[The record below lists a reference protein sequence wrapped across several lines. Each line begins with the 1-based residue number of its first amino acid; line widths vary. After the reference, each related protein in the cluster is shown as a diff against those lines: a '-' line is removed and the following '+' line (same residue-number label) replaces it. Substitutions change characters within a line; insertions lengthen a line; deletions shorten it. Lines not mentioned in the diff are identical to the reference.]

1 MDERLRPESSSR
13 RSPASPGKR
22 RMVDNTKVRY
32 ISRGLPDSDEED
44 LIITQPQAPRTVPP
58 PNPTLNLTTSR
69 KRKTLD
75 LSTSEQS
82 VLVLPSPTT
91 QIARQIDSIRLVGTP
106 VYGHTNRLPM
116 LGLADNTA
124 GTSTSHLP
132 AGPLPRD
139 SSTDVGNKMETSS
152 SPSIGHKDVQMVIN
166 KIGESHVW
174 LVFINGYLCLY
185 WVCYFSVI
193 IMECNYLLWQ

>member
-22 RMVDNTKVRY
+22 RMVDNEKGKVRL

-44 LIITQPQAPRTVPP
+44 VIINQPQVITAIPP
-58 PNPTLNLTTSR
+58 PKDNRTLNLTTSR

-75 LSTSEQS
+75 LKSNEQA

-116 LGLADNTA
+116 LGLAEPTTTA
-124 GTSTSHLP
+124 GTSRGFLHPSPHM
-132 AGPLPRD
+132 D
-139 SSTDVGNKMETSS
+139 SAPHEDRSSGEGRTNMETSS
-152 SPSIGHKDVQMVIN
+152 PSHSTTKQDDDATN
-166 KIGESHVW
+166 KMG
-174 LVFINGYLCLY
+174 
-185 WVCYFSVI
+185 
-193 IMECNYLLWQ
+193 